1 MKYRNVQISSVAA
14 LVMSLLGAAFFAL
27 GRVIFGV
34 GGWLAFFTLPA
45 GGIVVLALLVLWLI
59 PVRTP
64 KEDEGGGTYKALGW
78 RESWAFIAVTVFL
91 FLAGFFLVDYGDTD
105 ESVKSAFTQIVGRW
119 ALDLSSILFWLSV
132 FGVIASYVI
141 GVVVSVKGQKVAD
154 EDQAQSSG
162 PGDLDEANLGED
174 LSQDEP

>member
-34 GGWLAFFTLPA
+34 GGWAAFFSIPA
-45 GGIVVLALLVLWLI
+45 GGIVAVALLGLWWI
-59 PVRTP
+59 PVRSV
-64 KEDEGGGTYKALGW
+64 KEEPEAGTYKAFGW

-91 FLAGFFLVDYGDTD
+91 FLAGFFMVDLGDTD

-119 ALDLSSILFWLSV
+119 ALDLSSVLFWISA

-141 GVVVSVKGQKVAD
+141 GVVVSVKGRNAAD
-154 EDQAQSSG
+154 EGQTQSSG
-162 PGDLDEANLGED
+162 PKDLDEANPGED
-174 LSQDEP
+174 LGQDEP